1 MVSNTVIAIM
11 FLVFAVCLFI
21 QVPIGYS
28 IGFAC
33 LYFLTQSSAITISSF
48 GSTMFTSVDSF
59 PLMAIPLFVLTG
71 SLMEGGGLA
80 RRLIN
85 FVEAFIGQFTGGIAM
100 AGIVTCAFF
109 GAISGSALATVAA
122 IGSIIVPVM
131 EEAGYDKKWSWGLLS
146 AAGCLGIIIPPSIPM
161 VLYAS
166 STNVSVGTLF
176 MGGFGP
182 GILLTLALCVVTYF
196 MCKKRGYR
204 GNGVKFS
211 FKNVITQFKDSVWAL
226 IIPVIILGGIYG
238 GFFTPTE
245 AAAVAVA
252 YSALAGK
259 FIYKE
264 LTMKKLVDSLQSTA
278 ITNATILVVVATAT
292 IFGRVLTVS
301 QIPAKI
307 IALLTGITD
316 SYIVLLLLINLL
328 LLIVGC
334 IVDTTAAIIILAP
347 MLYPLISAYGINA
360 VHFGLIMVLNLAIG
374 LCTPPVGANL
384 FVASGLSG
392 LPFNEVSRRVLPF
405 LVVMLVV
412 LLAVTFIPD
421 ITLLLPKLMGLIAT

>member
-1 MVSNTVIAIM
+1 MVGSSVIAIM
-11 FLVFAVCLFI
+11 FLIFAVCLII

-28 IGFAC
+28 IGFTC
-33 LYFLTQSSAITISSF
+33 LYFLTQSSAISLSFF

-59 PLMAIPLFVLTG
+59 PLMAIPLFILTG
-71 SLMEGGGLA
+71 ALMEDGGLA
-80 RRLIN
+80 KRLIH
-85 FVEAFIGQFTGGIAM
+85 FAEAFIGQFTGGLAM

-131 EEAGYDKKWSWGLLS
+131 VEAGYDKKWSWGLLS
-146 AAGCLGIIIPPSIPM
+146 ASGCLGIIIPPSIPM

-176 MGGFGP
+176 IGGFGP
-182 GILLTLALCVVTYF
+182 GIILTIALCVTAYF
-196 MCKKRGYR
+196 MCKKRGYG
-204 GNGVKFS
+204 GNGIKFS
-211 FKNVITQFKDSVWAL
+211 WGNVGRQFKAAFWAL
-226 IIPVIILGGIYG
+226 VIPGIILGGIYG

-252 YSALAGK
+252 YSAFAGK

-264 LTMKKLVDSLQSTA
+264 LTYKKLIASLQSAA

-292 IFGRVLTVS
+292 IFGRVLTIS
-301 QIPAKI
+301 QIPVKI
-307 IALLTGITD
+307 IALLTSITD
-316 SYIVLLLLINLL
+316 SYVVLLILINIL

-347 MLYPLISAYGINA
+347 MLYPLVTAYGVDL

-392 LPFNEVSRRVLPF
+392 LSFNTVSKHVAPF
-405 LVVMLVV
+405 LLVMLVV
-412 LLAVTFIPD
+412 LVAVTFVPD
-421 ITLLLPKLMGLIAT
+421 ITLLLPKLMGLIK